1 MKSYVAN
8 PIHEGS
14 ASRLQPAIVFFDGV
28 CGLCNKTVDLLLRE
42 DRDGRLLYSPLQGET
57 FKPVLKE
64 RPELA
69 SVDAIVVL
77 YRDDSGQHLLTSSD
91 AVLFALDQIPR
102 FKWLAKA
109 GYLVPRFLRDPGY
122 RFIAA
127 VRYRVWGKRDSCRLP
142 TPEERARFL
151 P

>member
-14 ASRLQPAIVFFDGV
+14 ASRVQSAIVFFDGV
-28 CGLCNKTVDLLLRE
+28 CGLCNKTVDFLLRE

-57 FKPVLKE
+57 FEPIRKE

-77 YRDDSGQHLLTSSD
+77 YGDDSGQHLLTSSN

-109 GYLVPRFLRDPGY
+109 GYLVPRFLRDLGY

>member
-14 ASRLQPAIVFFDGV
+14 ALRFQSAIVFFDGV
-28 CGLCNKTVDLLLRE
+28 CGLCNKTVDFLLRE

-57 FKPVLKE
+57 FKPILKE
-64 RPELA
+64 HPELA
-69 SVDAIVVL
+69 SVDAMVVL
-77 YRDDSGQHLLTSSD
+77 YRDDCGQHLLTSGD

-122 RFIAA
+122 RLVAA

>member
-14 ASRLQPAIVFFDGV
+14 ASRFQSAIVFFDGV
-28 CGLCNKTVDLLLRE
+28 CGLCNKTVDFFLRE
-42 DRDGRLLYSPLQGET
+42 DRAGRLLYSPLQGET

-69 SVDAIVVL
+69 PVDAIVVL
-77 YRDDSGQHLLTSSD
+77 YRDDSGEHVLTSSD

-109 GYLVPRFLRDPGY
+109 GYLVPRFLRELGY
-122 RFIAA
+122 RFIGA
-127 VRYRVWGKRDSCRLP
+127 VRYRVWGKRDSCRIP

>member
-14 ASRLQPAIVFFDGV
+14 ASRFQSAIVFFDGV
-28 CGLCNKTVDLLLRE
+28 CGLCNKTVDFLLRE
-42 DRDGRLLYSPLQGET
+42 DRAGRLLYSPLQGET
-57 FKPVLKE
+57 FKPVLKK

-77 YRDDSGQHLLTSSD
+77 YRDDSGEHVLTSSD

-109 GYLVPRFLRDPGY
+109 GYLVPRFLRELGY
-122 RFIAA
+122 RFIGA

>member
-8 PIHEGS
+8 PIQGES
-14 ASRLQPAIVFFDGV
+14 ASRFQSAIVFFDGV
-28 CGLCNKTVDLLLRE
+28 CGLCNKTVDFLLRE
-42 DRDGRLLYSPLQGET
+42 DRAGRLLYSPLQGET

-77 YRDDSGQHLLTSSD
+77 YRDDLGEHVLTSSD

-102 FKWLAKA
+102 FKWLTKA
-109 GYLVPRFLRDPGY
+109 GYLVPRFLRELGY
-122 RFIAA
+122 RFIGA

-151 P
+151 S